1 MVFPHKDNG
10 SPSHSGTVS
19 NTCITKC
26 HHRSSKHIEP
36 DQITCGASNDDQA
49 PITAGLFR
57 LEAGN
62 PITYTYTYE
71 EMKLIIDGELQIT
84 DESGETVTGRT
95 GDLFYFPKGSVIT
108 FATDTFGVG
117 YFCGQRGADEA

>member
-1 MVFPHKDNG
+1 MIKMNHVGKITDSELPLFAGDNAYLKDFA
-10 SPSHSGTVS
+10 VS
-19 NTCITKC
+19 ND
-26 HHRSSKHIEP
+26 E
-36 DQITCGASNDDQA
+36 QA
-49 PITAGLFR
+49 PITVGLFR
-57 LEAGN
+57 LEAGK

-84 DESGETVTGRT
+84 DESGGTVTGRT
-95 GDLFYFPKGSVIT
+95 GDLFHFPKGSVIT